1 MFLKDFVSVRSTN
14 SQSSRIPSLKSSQC
28 QIKIRDQEL
37 GLVMSFKSYKGSI
50 CQIGWARALVL
61 GEDPEVMRPGTS
73 PLCVG
78 GCDAAM
84 CVSPVCPPHQ
94 TGEGGGE
101 GKKQGMLFVWPPP
114 PPVTR

>member
-1 MFLKDFVSVRSTN
+1 
-14 SQSSRIPSLKSSQC
+14 
-28 QIKIRDQEL
+28 
-37 GLVMSFKSYKGSI
+37 MSFKSYKGSI
-50 CQIGWARALVL
+50 GHIGWARALVL

-94 TGEGGGE
+94 TGEGGE